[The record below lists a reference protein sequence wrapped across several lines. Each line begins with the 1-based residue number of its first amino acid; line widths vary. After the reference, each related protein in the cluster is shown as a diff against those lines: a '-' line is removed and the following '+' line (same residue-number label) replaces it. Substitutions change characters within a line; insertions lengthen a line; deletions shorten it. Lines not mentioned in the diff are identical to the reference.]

1 MNPFLLPILERLKEW
16 KAFRTSLPSLM
27 EDEQLRRVASFWSQ
41 APLSKFAYDPE
52 CAESWPTIWEM
63 ICENQWCRLSIAIGM
78 EQTLRLAGWNS
89 SRLTLRLIND
99 RDAHDIF
106 FVVDV
111 DGTKWLNY
119 EFGAVVEKPDTNYYV
134 ICNWQFEGK
143 SYISVPVA
151 L

>member
-1 MNPFLLPILERLKEW
+1 
-16 KAFRTSLPSLM
+16 
-27 EDEQLRRVASFWSQ
+27 
-41 APLSKFAYDPE
+41 
-52 CAESWPTIWEM
+52 M

-78 EQTLRLAGWNS
+78 EQTLRLAGWDS

-151 L
+151 R